1 MSVGTLRGFVLAAVG
16 FGALALGVAL
26 VPPWGMG
33 QEPKRTELQEAE
45 PKGTKP
51 NSATDSSVPAELPD
65 VLVPAKSRSEAE
77 EDQLQAATHYAHSR
91 LLSEQ
96 GQKTLALRHLQR
108 AWRYDQA
115 SDELLAEIVPLA
127 FAAKQNDAAARYAVL
142 AAERNPKDALLVRRL
157 AIYLT
162 DKKDYARALRMY
174 EKSLVKDPQLKD
186 GKLEDLGAATLYA
199 ELGRLYFLT
208 EQYEK
213 SAAAFQAV
221 SRALHDKDSPLDASA
236 KESLLSDAATT
247 YVLWGE
253 SFLEAKQFEDAR
265 QAFERAN
272 KEKQD
277 RSLLAYRLARVAAAE
292 KKWDEALARLDEYFA
307 AKTDDS
313 GDAPYQLL
321 AKIYA
326 QQLPDPVAAQ
336 QKWIARLRELHQAQ
350 PDNRPL
356 ALSLANALW
365 TVGNLTEA
373 VPLLTKTLAATPNSE
388 GYQKLIEHHWQQKEF
403 RELLAAAGQLVAQ
416 TGSLDALDD
425 VRTRLQQDEA
435 ALLALRK
442 LAEEQFA
449 ERPAEKPKA
458 TDKLQPE
465 EEPEEKLDKRLNDK
479 PNHHPILAAAVLLRG
494 AGKLAEAE
502 KLFRAVL
509 ALQPPNE
516 TDLRTQWALGLFLE
530 EQNEAAAAM
539 FREVLAQKPAPAN
552 PAAIR
557 YYLAGCLEML
567 GKTDEALQV
576 IDEAAAAQPANP
588 RFENRRG
595 WILYHAQRWADA
607 RDAYAEFLNKH
618 QARQQ
623 PEVRDMLRSS
633 KLALSN
639 LELELG
645 NFPQAVE
652 WLEQVLDEYPEDAGA
667 LNDLGYLW
675 ADRGVHLERAL
686 RMTQQAVEQEPKN
699 KAYRD
704 SLGWALY
711 RLGRYDEAAR
721 ELAIAIEGEEPDGV
735 LLEHYGDVLDK
746 QGKPADAHAQWQRAA
761 EAFEKEKELDKLQ
774 RVREKL
780 AR

>member
-1 MSVGTLRGFVLAAVG
+1 MAQELPGTD
-16 FGALALGVAL
+16 
-26 VPPWGMG
+26 
-33 QEPKRTELQEAE
+33 
-45 PKGTKP
+45 PKGSTPK
-51 NSATDSSVPAELPD
+51 SATDSAAPAELPE

-96 GQKTLALRHLQR
+96 GQKALALRHLQR

-115 SDELLAEIVPLA
+115 ADALLAEIVPLA

-142 AAERNPKDALLVRRL
+142 AAERNPKDPLLVRRL

-221 SRALHDKDSPLDASA
+221 RHALDDKDSPLDASA

-253 SFLEAKQFEDAR
+253 SFLEAKQFDDAR

-272 KEKQD
+272 TEKED

-326 QQLPDPVAAQ
+326 QQLPDPTAAQ

-356 ALSLANALW
+356 SLSLANALW
-365 TVGNLTEA
+365 TVGNLPEA
-373 VPLLTKTLAATPNSE
+373 VPLLTKTLAATPNSD

-442 LAEEQFA
+442 LAEEQLA
-449 ERPAEKPKA
+449 EKTAEKPIATDNPQPAEKPG
-458 TDKLQPE
+458 
-465 EEPEEKLDKRLNDK
+465 EKLNEKPDPKPNAK
-479 PNHHPILAAAVLLRG
+479 PNHHPILAAAMLLRG

-509 ALQPPNE
+509 ALNPPNG

-530 EQNEAAAAM
+530 EQNEAAAVM
-539 FREVLAQKPAPAN
+539 FREVLEQKPAPPN

-746 QGKPADAHAQWQRAA
+746 QGKPADARTQWQRAA

-774 RVREKL
+774 RVRDKL